1 MQIIA
6 QGGIRM
12 KQNAFRTRLYEARKA
27 KKLSQLDVALE
38 LGVNRA
44 RISDWE
50 LGKEDLRVETVVA
63 LSRIYEDP
71 EVYTMYMSEEHGADD
86 LVFSTNWCKHEGRD
100 LRLIALDIQNEY
112 NDVSEEIPRLMKILR
127 DGVIDDTER
136 KDYNSFIQQS
146 KELVAVLFP
155 LILRE
160 EMQKK
165 KALQC
170 ANIEKAIV

>member
-1 MQIIA
+1 
-6 QGGIRM
+6 M
-12 KQNAFRTRLYEARKA
+12 KTYRRDEKMKINQFRTKLFEARKE
-27 KKLSQLDVALE
+27 KGLSQLDVALK
-38 LGVNRA
+38 LGVTQS

-50 LGKEDLRVETVVA
+50 LGKEDLRVETVIA

-71 EVYTMYMSEEHGADD
+71 EVYTLYMSEEHGADD
-86 LVFSTNWCKHEGRD
+86 LVFSANWCKHSGQD
-100 LRLIALDIQNEY
+100 LRLVALDIQNEY

-136 KDYNSFIQQS
+136 TDYKNFIQQS

-165 KALQC
+165 KALQDRHL
-170 ANIEKAIV
+170 EKAYI

>member
-1 MQIIA
+1 
-6 QGGIRM
+6 M
-12 KQNAFRTRLYEARKA
+12 KINQFRTKLFEARKERG
-27 KKLSQLDVALE
+27 LSQLDVALK
-38 LGVNRA
+38 LGVTQS

-50 LGKEDLRVETVVA
+50 LGKE
-63 LSRIYEDP
+63 EDP
-71 EVYTMYMSEEHGADD
+71 EVYTLYMSEEHGADD
-86 LVFSTNWCKHEGRD
+86 LVFSANWCKHSGQD
-100 LRLIALDIQNEY
+100 LRLVALDIQNEY

-136 KDYNSFIQQS
+136 TDYNSFIQQS

-165 KALQC
+165 KALQDGHL
-170 ANIEKAIV
+170 EKAYI

>member
-1 MQIIA
+1 
-6 QGGIRM
+6 M
-12 KQNAFRTRLYEARKA
+12 KQG
-27 KKLSQLDVALE
+27 KK
-38 LGVNRA
+38 N
-44 RISDWE
+44 DWE

-71 EVYTMYMSEEHGADD
+71 EVYTLYMSEEHGADD
-86 LVFSTNWCKHEGRD
+86 LVFSANWCKHGGRD
-100 LRLIALDIQNEY
+100 LRLVALDIQNEY

-136 KDYNSFIQQS
+136 KAYNSFIQQS
-146 KELVAVLFP
+146 KELVSVLFP

-170 ANIEKAIV
+170 GNIEKAIV

>member
-1 MQIIA
+1 
-6 QGGIRM
+6 M

-86 LVFSTNWCKHEGRD
+86 LVFSTNWCKHERTAIYD
-100 LRLIALDIQNEY
+100 LVALDIQNEY

-165 KALQC
+165 KALQ
-170 ANIEKAIV
+170 